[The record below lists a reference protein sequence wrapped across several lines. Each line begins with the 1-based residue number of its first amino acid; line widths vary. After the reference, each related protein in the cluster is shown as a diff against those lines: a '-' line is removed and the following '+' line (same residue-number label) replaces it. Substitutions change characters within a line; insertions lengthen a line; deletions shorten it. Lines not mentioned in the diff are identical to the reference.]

1 MFKHTI
7 IAIALFALQLAC
19 VPSTMLPAAH
29 ADEKL
34 TPHTMKSGKN
44 SRPADA
50 DLSDFAWLQGAWL
63 GEGLGAKCDETW
75 SSPAGGCMLGTFR
88 MVKDDELVFTEFFM
102 LVRSDNGVVL
112 KLKHFGPDL
121 SGWEEKEKSVDFP
134 LIQVKNK
141 TAYFG
146 GLTYQL
152 QDDGSLKAYVA
163 MKKKDG
169 TYREGAF
176 HFRRSSVIK
185 TRPTDSEQNTA
196 R

>member
-1 MFKHTI
+1 MFTHTTI
-7 IAIALFALQLAC
+7 VITLIALHSNCA
-19 VPSTMLPAAH
+19 PSTTLLAAH

-34 TPHTMKSGKN
+34 TPHTMKFAEN
-44 SRPADA
+44 ANPADA
-50 DLSDFAWLQGAWL
+50 DLSDFAWLQGAWR

-88 MVKDDELVFTEFFM
+88 MIKDDELVFTEFFM
-102 LVRSDNGVVL
+102 LVRSDNGIVL

-134 LIQVKNK
+134 LIKVENK

-176 HFRRSSVIK
+176 HFRQSNVIK
-185 TRPTDSEQNTA
+185 TRPTDSKQDTA